1 MRTAMLV
8 AIQRYQVEGTRVGI
22 LIADEDVPVFSK
34 SSAQMYVLGNTLEQ
48 IAMRLFAGLRTLE
61 EAGVDVILCRSFA
74 EEGLGLA
81 IRDRLRKAAGGKV
94 IGL

>member
-1 MRTAMLV
+1 MHTAMLA
-8 AIQRYQVEGTRVGI
+8 AIQRYQCEGVHVGI
-22 LIADEDVPVFSK
+22 LIADEDIQAFSE
-34 SSAQMYVLGNTLEQ
+34 SSTQIYVLGNTLEQ

-81 IRDRLRKAAGGKV
+81 IRDRLCKAAGGKV
-94 IGL
+94 ISV

>member
-1 MRTAMLV
+1 MRTAMLM
-8 AIQRYQVEGTRVGI
+8 AIQRYQSEGARVGI
-22 LIADEDVPVFSK
+22 LIADEDIQAFTE
-34 SSAQMYVLGNTLEQ
+34 SSAQMYVLGKTLGQ
-48 IAMRLFAGLRTLE
+48 IATRLFAGLRTLE
-61 EAGVDVILCRSFA
+61 EAGMDVILCRSFA